1 SRDESQ
7 RVLDEA
13 RAIAE
18 REREEVENYI
28 DSRLAT
34 LEVILNKTMDA
45 VSRGRE
51 RLAGAGDND
60 VLSQLASE

>member
-1 SRDESQ
+1 MSRTEF
-7 RVLDEA
+7 LMK
-13 RAIAE
+13 

-34 LEVILNKTMDA
+34 LEVILSKTMDA

-60 VLSQLASE
+60 VLSQLAQD